1 MANSNFSCG
10 VPCKVI
16 FIFLAF
22 FLLLAV
28 IHPAH
33 GRGGKDAA
41 LIKADELIKEKEYE
55 EAILVLTNFSRNNPG
70 RFEHAQERLR
80 KIYKIRDEFN
90 RTADELIEILL
101 NNPEDDENIL
111 ALSTKLYSLEKED
124 SPLLVNFV
132 ARTREIAQFNVNRR
146 MLRDILTRGREQ
158 LDRNESAAALQ
169 TYAGGMTFMRS
180 DFFASGYGEDV
191 ETNVIRETNRL
202 NAMLASFQQAASQ
215 AVSLSAELNRAIS
228 SGDMTRI
235 TQAISRLMP
244 ALDRLIELKND
255 LYTAANVFEQILD
268 RLQTDNPA
276 LRDRNHLAFLSVII
290 NGRSGETIQEGML
303 GAFDAAWKSSAGSSL
318 DALSAFLE
326 RANTAAISAFNSGD
340 YTSVLSA
347 LDGMENYYN
356 LSGQFFNKHRQ
367 FYRLTGVGSGQAQTI
382 PLAGNTVLT
391 LDIPQYG
398 ELKALNESNN
408 TLRLASNTAMRHN
421 VDRSSLTLWQ
431 QGNITAAAAFTRE
444 QQTRDGINRTQR
456 EIEDITS
463 RATLVNTQLNS
474 HHKVIHITNALT
486 AVKKFQN
493 SLIEDELQSAQRFY
507 TLAHINTRNNL
518 NERRNEMERSRN
530 LLNGVSGTDREG
542 AVTAPRYP
550 TEALDQL
557 TRMLAAISADL
568 ETSNSVLAQYRT
580 ERQEI
585 SSNAGITKTN
595 TDYMAVIND
604 MTTLRAQGAALAET
618 ARSRSTQAE
627 AYRQEADRLFR
638 DAQTAYQRQDFDLA
652 RERVTQAA
660 GRINNSL
667 DIQDSSTLR
676 SAWDSQLLNLG
687 ETISRSENELII
699 VEVRNLVNGARS
711 AYFAGNFQQAEDSL
725 LRARNRWRVT
735 HADENEEVI
744 YWLGI
749 IRTALSVRSGRVI
762 PPTAPLYAEMSQ
774 LLSQAQRS
782 YEEGIRHIN
791 SGQRAL
797 GLAKFDEA
805 RQMTREVRLMFPVNQ
820 EAGILELR
828 IEQFID
834 PPAFNAS
841 FEQRLRTAVAGTR
854 QRSLESFADLQN
866 LAEINPRYPNIR
878 NIITQA
884 EIDMGFRPP
893 PPNPA
898 NIARS
903 SELTVSV
910 NRIIDGNITTLYD
923 SALAQ
928 IDQAINLNPEN
939 TEAMRTKDRLLNRMS
954 VPGTIVLSSE
964 DEETYQR
971 ALRELQAGNNLI
983 ARALVERLMQNPRN
997 RNITKLVELQRR
1009 LQSIL

>member
-1 MANSNFSCG
+1 MLFSTLDCG
-10 VPCKVI
+10 ISRPAI
-16 FIFLAF
+16 FTFFAF
-22 FLLLAV
+22 FLLLTAFQV
-28 IHPAH
+28 Y
-33 GRGGKDAA
+33 GGGGKDIALTKADA
-41 LIKADELIKEKEYE
+41 LIKDKEYE
-55 EAILVLTNFSRNNPG
+55 KAILVLTDFTRNNPG
-70 RFEHAQERLR
+70 RFDHAQERLR
-80 KIYKIRDEFN
+80 KIYKLREDFN

-101 NNPEDDENIL
+101 YHPDDDEKIL

-124 SPLLVNFV
+124 SPLLVSFV
-132 ARTREIAQFNVNRR
+132 SRTREISQFNVNRN
-146 MLRDILTRGREQ
+146 MLRDILIKGREQ
-158 LDRNESAAALQ
+158 LDRNESAPAIQ
-169 TYAGGMTFMRS
+169 TYAGGMSFMRN
-180 DFFASGYGEDV
+180 DFFASGYGATIERD
-191 ETNVIRETNRL
+191 VIRETDRVNE
-202 NAMLASFQQAASQ
+202 MLASFQQTVSQ
-215 AVSLSAELNRAIS
+215 AVSVSSDLNRAIT
-228 SGDMTRI
+228 SGDMARI
-235 TQAISRLMP
+235 TQAISRFMP

-268 RLQTDNPA
+268 RLQANDPA
-276 LRDRNHLAFLSVII
+276 LRDRSHLAFLSVLI
-290 NGRSGETIQEGML
+290 NGRSGEKIQEGML
-303 GAFDAAWKSSAGSSL
+303 GAYDAAWRISGGSSL
-318 DALSAFLE
+318 DALISFLE
-326 RANTAAISAFNSGD
+326 RANTAAVSAFNAGD
-340 YTSVLSA
+340 YASA
-347 LDGMENYYN
+347 AAAIDGMENYYN
-356 LSGQFFNKHRQ
+356 LSGQFFNKHMQ
-367 FYRLTGVGSGQAQTI
+367 FYRRTGAGSEQSRTI
-382 PLAGNTVLT
+382 TIAGTNVLT
-391 LDIPQYG
+391 LDVRQYS
-398 ELKALNESNN
+398 ELRSLNEANN
-408 TLRLASNTAMRHN
+408 ALRLASNTAMRRN
-421 VDRSSLTLWQ
+421 IDSSSLTRWE
-431 QGNITAAAAFTRE
+431 QGSITAAAAFAAE
-444 QQTRDGINRTQR
+444 QQTRSEINRTQR
-456 EIEDITS
+456 EIEEIIS
-463 RATLVNTQLNS
+463 RASSVNTQLNAYN
-474 HHKVIHITNALT
+474 KVIHITNTLT
-486 AVKKFQN
+486 A
-493 SLIEDELQSAQRFY
+493 IEKYKALLLNDELRSAERYY
-507 TLAHINTRNNL
+507 TIANNNTIKNL
-518 NERRNEMERSRN
+518 SERRKEIEISRN
-530 LLNGVSGTDREG
+530 LINGIRNTDNDG
-542 AVTAPRYP
+542 AVTISHYP
-550 TEALDQL
+550 AEALDQL

-568 ETSNSVLAQYRT
+568 ETGSAVTTQYRA

-585 SSNAGITKTN
+585 ASNARISKTN
-595 TDYMAVIND
+595 TDYLAVINE
-604 MTTLRAQGAALAET
+604 MTSLRNQGQTLAQT

-638 DAQTAYQRQDFDLA
+638 DAQTAYQRQDFELA
-652 RERVTQAA
+652 RERVTQAF

-667 DIQDSSTLR
+667 EIQNSAALR
-676 SAWDSQLLNLG
+676 STWDSQLLNLG
-687 ETISRSENELII
+687 EAISRSENELII
-699 VEVRNLVNGARS
+699 VEVRNLVNGART

-725 LRARNRWRVT
+725 LRARSRWRVT
-735 HADENEEVI
+735 NAEENEEVI

-805 RQMTREVRLMFPVNQ
+805 RQMTREIRLMFPVNQ

-893 PPNPA
+893 PPNPT

-903 SELTVSV
+903 SELTASV
-910 NRIIDGNITTLYD
+910 NRIIDGNISTLYD
-923 SALAQ
+923 SARAQ
-928 IDQAINLNPEN
+928 IDEAINLNPEN
-939 TEAMRTKDRLLNRMS
+939 TEAMRAKDRLLNRMS

-964 DEETYQR
+964 DEESYQR
-971 ALRELQAGNNLI
+971 ALREFQAGNNLI